1 MGVNSLKN
9 AISHLIDRPLIALA
23 THTHFDRIG
32 SVHEFEHRLVYPS
45 ESYSLLKPDDFT
57 VLCCCHWPE
66 GMRTSIEQQGYEVPN
81 LMIDAYPN
89 EHFDPMAFRLQ
100 GSEATRLIDEDD
112 IIDLGDIAFQA
123 MHLQGHSPGGIG
135 LWNKKTGTSFDRD
148 RLLKLIQNYFKQS
161 V

>member
-32 SVHEFEHRLVYPS
+32 SVHEFEHRL
-45 ESYSLLKPDDFT
+45 
-57 VLCCCHWPE
+57 